1 MALVEAII
9 DEKLGGVVSPDDQN
23 SQDSSNNEETA
34 NEEVNTSLISKHT
47 GIIKQS
53 NQVNATFSSQN
64 IAIHNEINRLR
75 TNWFL

>member
-23 SQDSSNNEETA
+23 GQDSSNNEETV
-34 NEEVNTSLISKHT
+34 NKEVNTSLISKHT

-75 TNWFL
+75 TN